1 MSKVTP
7 MSGVR
12 KSAILMLS
20 LDEDVG
26 SSVMKMMSSNDV
38 QKISQEMLN
47 LSSIS
52 NDDLEAILAEF
63 MSAAEQQAALNVD
76 VNEHLRSILIKSL
89 GEEDANTILDELV
102 DNQQSVYGIE
112 KMNLMEPVT
121 VAEILRDEHPQIIA
135 AILVHLERGQ
145 AADIL
150 EYYEPNLFHDVML
163 RILTFKGVQPG
174 AFDSLNN
181 VLNNMLEGQ
190 NMKRSKMGGVKAAA
204 EILNFMSSNKE
215 ESAIEAVRVFNEDL
229 AQKIIDEMFLFEN
242 LIDLDN
248 RAIQTILSEVDMD
261 SLAIALKG
269 SDPALVDKFVSQ
281 MSTRAAEVFL
291 EDMETRGPVRIS
303 VAEAEQKKI
312 IQQIRQMAADGRI
325 DIEVGED
332 VYV

>member
-7 MSGVR
+7 MSGAR

-102 DNQQSVYGIE
+102 DTQQSVYGIE

>member
-1 MSKVTP
+1 MSKVNPLT
-7 MSGVR
+7 GVR
-12 KSAILMLS
+12 KSAVLMLS

-26 SSVMKMMSSNDV
+26 SNVLKMMNSADV

-47 LSSIS
+47 LSNIS
-52 NDDLEAILAEF
+52 NDELAGILSEF
-63 MSAAEQQAALNVD
+63 MAAAEQQAALNVD

-89 GEEDANTILDELV
+89 GEEDANNILDELV
-102 DNQQSVYGIE
+102 DNKESVYGIE

-145 AADIL
+145 AADVL
-150 EYYEPNLFHDVML
+150 EYYEPGLFHDVML

-181 VLNNMLEGQ
+181 VLNSMLEGQ

-204 EILNFMSSNKE
+204 EILNFMSGTKE
-215 ESAIEAVRVFNEDL
+215 ESAIEAVKVFNEDL
-229 AQKIIDEMFLFEN
+229 AQKVIDEMFLFEN
-242 LIDLDN
+242 LIELDN
-248 RAIQTILSEVDMD
+248 RAIQTILTEVDVD
-261 SLAIALKG
+261 SLAVALKG
-269 SDPALVDKFVSQ
+269 ADPALVDKFVGQ
-281 MSTRAAEVFL
+281 MSVRAAEVFI
-291 EDMETRGPVRIS
+291 EDMEARGPVRIS
-303 VAEAEQKKI
+303 VAETEQKKI
-312 IQQIRQMAADGRI
+312 IQEIRQMATDGRI